1 MDYFFSLIYSIFIL
15 FSLFLCNI
23 TYNYSSFQNDFMNQ
37 IQNELN
43 YNHDNNYK
51 YTQNKRLLSSIPKD
65 LMNHS
70 LINSSYLNHF
80 HKKKFINMW
89 NTQLKEKFF
98 DGEVNYTNISSN
110 IINSGIMNLRIF
122 FPKEEKIWED
132 VNPTFKI
139 RIFENRTV
147 DKWMFISKNI
157 KLKKLFDVY
166 EEIKEVNENITMF
179 HYNES
184 FFNLSYVSK
193 LEKGEYFSVPYNKQI
208 CNITYNI
215 NFLVD
220 YFNKTVNNNTWK
232 EK

>member
-15 FSLFLCNI
+15 FSLFLFNI
-23 TYNYSSFQNDFMNQ
+23 TYNYSSVQNNILNQ

-43 YNHDNNYK
+43 DYHDNNNYYK
-51 YTQNKRLLSSIPKD
+51 YNKNKRLLSSIPKD
-65 LMNHS
+65 LMNQS

-98 DGEVNYTNISSN
+98 DGEVNYTNISSKITN
-110 IINSGIMNLRIF
+110 HGNMNLRIF

-139 RIFENRTV
+139 RIFENKTV

-157 KLKKLFDVY
+157 KVKKLFDVY
-166 EEIKEVNENITMF
+166 EEVKEV
-179 HYNES
+179 
-184 FFNLSYVSK
+184 K
-193 LEKGEYFSVPYNKQI
+193 LK
-208 CNITYNI
+208 
-215 NFLVD
+215 
-220 YFNKTVNNNTWK
+220 
-232 EK
+232 